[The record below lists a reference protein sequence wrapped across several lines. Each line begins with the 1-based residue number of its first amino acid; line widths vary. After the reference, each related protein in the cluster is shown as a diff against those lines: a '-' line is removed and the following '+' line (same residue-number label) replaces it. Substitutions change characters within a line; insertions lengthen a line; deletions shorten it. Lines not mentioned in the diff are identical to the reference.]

1 MRENHNPKEM
11 LLAIEQWH
19 KIETMLNELPLTRE
33 QRRIVGDVK
42 WHAAKYNSS
51 YSRIRNEDEQLW
63 KTERHFVSLVL
74 HRVARPPFLNSFPV
88 YIERDGLI
96 RVERMI
102 VEGAFQS
109 TKRKEAVFP
118 DYGVKYLKK
127 PKPTIKY
134 RLQESIMYYHIES
147 VVLLGYLDL
156 IAQNAPESA
165 LIEFCREHG
174 LSDDSLRIG
183 PFA

>member
-63 KTERHFVSLVL
+63 KTERHFCESGVAPRGPSSVPQQLPCL
-74 HRVARPPFLNSFPV
+74 HR
-88 YIERDGLI
+88 
-96 RVERMI
+96 
-102 VEGAFQS
+102 
-109 TKRKEAVFP
+109 T
-118 DYGVKYLKK
+118 
-127 PKPTIKY
+127 
-134 RLQESIMYYHIES
+134 
-147 VVLLGYLDL
+147 
-156 IAQNAPESA
+156 
-165 LIEFCREHG
+165 
-174 LSDDSLRIG
+174 
-183 PFA
+183 